1 MTPDREKVFEGLE
14 AMREFFGF
22 GLPSHSPVFEAYQ
35 NILTDTIALLKE
47 QDHVE
52 TELEGGGYNWWHV
65 CGDCHGAIDQNDN
78 YCKHCGRRIK
88 HEKKAE

>member
-1 MTPDREKVFEGLE
+1 MADREKVIEGLE

-22 GLPSHSPVFEAYQ
+22 GLPSQSPVFEAYQ

-47 QDHVE
+47 QDPVE

>member
-1 MTPDREKVFEGLE
+1 MPDREKVFEGLE

-22 GLPSHSPVFEAYQ
+22 GLPSQSPVFEAYQ
-35 NILTDTIALLKE
+35 NILTDALELLKE
-47 QDHVE
+47 LDPVE

-65 CGDCHGAIDQNDN
+65 CGDCHGAINQNDN